1 VRLFIRDDDTSY
13 FTTPDELESA
23 YNGIWEKGPI
33 SIAVVPFDVKTVGR
47 GDVVKYKQNPSVE
60 YPIGENKALVASI
73 KQLIKEN
80 KLYIMLHGY
89 NHFYKPIVSD
99 KYPFG
104 IPEFEYRTNT
114 IDYLKK
120 GKDYLEDLFHQEIKW
135 FVPPSNAMN
144 TEAIESCDK
153 LNLNIATS
161 IGIKKRKINYHS
173 LLNYFAI
180 KHAKSKRV
188 NYAFK
193 YGNHYEL
200 STTSFT
206 KVADYQKIRQEHPL
220 DNFIVATHYWE
231 INENKYIK
239 DELDYYTKQVTKIF
253 SINEITN
260 K

>member
-1 VRLFIRDDDTSY
+1 MKLFIRDDDTSY
-13 FTTPDELESA
+13 FTNPKELETA

-47 GDVVKYKQNPSVE
+47 GNVLTYKQDPSVE
-60 YPIGENKALVASI
+60 YPIGKNEYLVDTI

-89 NHFYKPIVSD
+89 NHFYKPIVSA

-120 GKDYLEDLFHQEIKW
+120 GKDYLEDIFHQEIKW

-161 IGIKKRKINYHS
+161 IGIKKRKVNYHS
-173 LLNYFAI
+173 LRNYFAI
-180 KHAKSKRV
+180 KYAQLRRV
-188 NYAFK
+188 NYAFD

-200 STTSFT
+200 STISFT
-206 KVADYQKIRQEHPL
+206 KVADYKKIKQEHPL
-220 DNFIVATHYWE
+220 DNFIIATHYWE
-231 INENKYIK
+231 INENTFVK
-239 DELDYYTKQVTKIF
+239 DALNHYVDQVNKIF
-253 SINEITN
+253 SVNEIVR
-260 K
+260 